1 MSRMVSQLRELIQSN
16 LHQREHKSIPY
27 GKYKDNSRLI
37 TKVCDFVDL
46 FANVNGKIV
55 QESETMKI
63 TNIFRDVTARL
74 TQIERLLKEIRVI
87 SIKTYQ
93 IHSLSQRSNN
103 NESQSNTLKK
113 KMQDAS
119 YHTMWSFY
127 FGLGEYERSIS
138 DTPPLDPTRLHS
150 DRMMPIIHPE
160 DNEKVDELLREID
173 TLEEWCDISHEPV
186 SCGRRRRCSCSGLC
200 FRPIF
205 GSTKQMGLILAKTFE
220 GHQITLPCE

>member
-16 LHQREHKSIPY
+16 LNLREHKVLAY

-55 QESETMKI
+55 GEQETKI
-63 TNIFRDVTARL
+63 TDIFRDVTARL
-74 TQIERLLKEIRVI
+74 SQIERLLKEIRVI
-87 SIKTYQ
+87 SIKTYH

-103 NESQSNTLKK
+103 NDSHASPWRK
-113 KMQDAS
+113 KMQEPS
-119 YHTMWSFY
+119 YHTIWSFY
-127 FGLGEYERSIS
+127 YGLGEYERSIS

-160 DNEKVDELLREID
+160 DN
-173 TLEEWCDISHEPV
+173 
-186 SCGRRRRCSCSGLC
+186 
-200 FRPIF
+200 
-205 GSTKQMGLILAKTFE
+205 
-220 GHQITLPCE
+220 